1 MPSAIIEQIRQQF
14 YASLGINDNTPISDA
29 QAPMLIDQWEQYLY
43 SAAQQSGY
51 QQPYPGYPPGYP
63 TYPPPNVPIRP
74 SVPPPISYVPSTQRG
89 SVYVPTGGGAPTPG
103 RTTLPV
109 RVAPAA
115 PAPSGGGV
123 YIPPPGQ
130 PVGVGGPQVSTAAAP
145 PSGTRLLNVAFG
157 RPG

>member
-14 YASLGINDNTPISDA
+14 YASLGINENTPISDA

-51 QQPYPGYPPGYP
+51 QQPYPGYPSGYSP
-63 TYPPPNVPIRP
+63 YPPPNVPIRP

-89 SVYVPTGGGAPTPG
+89 SVYIPPPGGGAPA
-103 RTTLPV
+103 RTSIPV
-109 RVAPAA
+109 RVAPAV
-115 PAPSGGGV
+115 PASSGGGT
-123 YIPPPGQ
+123 YFPPPGQ
-130 PVGVGGPQVSTAAAP
+130 PVGVVSQPIGATAAP
-145 PSGTRLLNVAFG
+145 PSGARLLNIAFG